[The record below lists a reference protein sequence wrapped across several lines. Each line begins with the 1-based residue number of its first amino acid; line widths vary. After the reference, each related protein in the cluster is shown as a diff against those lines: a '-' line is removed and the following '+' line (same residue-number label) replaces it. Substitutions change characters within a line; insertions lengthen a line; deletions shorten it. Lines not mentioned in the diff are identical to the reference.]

1 MSEEGILTGHFSATR
16 KRFAASKGS
25 MLVLHHTIEFSYKR
39 DDIEAVGKT
48 CIGIA
53 GAYRD
58 GRVRH

>member
-1 MSEEGILTGHFSATR
+1 
-16 KRFAASKGS
+16 
-25 MLVLHHTIEFSYKR
+25 VLHDTIEFSYKR

-48 CIGIA
+48 RIGIA